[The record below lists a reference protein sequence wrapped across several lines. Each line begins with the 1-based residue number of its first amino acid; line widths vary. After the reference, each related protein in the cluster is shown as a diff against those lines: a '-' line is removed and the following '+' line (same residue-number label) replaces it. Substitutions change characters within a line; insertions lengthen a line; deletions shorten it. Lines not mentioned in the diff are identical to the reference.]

1 MKMCVLTKSSKGDG
15 ICLSGYDLNN
25 GKWIRIV
32 SNDEG
37 DAISR
42 ELMSEVHILD
52 VIEFEVVRYVPIRWS
67 RENVI
72 VKNIKVIG
80 KKTEYE
86 IFCQYGIDNDDLLFD
101 DGKYYVKEKN
111 LPYLTKT
118 LMMINVKNAIIKTK
132 LDSTEEC
139 IQYMEFKYH
148 GNIYHLKI
156 TDLSFPY
163 TSRDDLT
170 GMILENVIVV
180 CSVQGKLK
188 PNSHCYKFACQ
199 IFDIKNKKDIIK
211 NIEYKGD
218 FYE

>member
-1 MKMCVLTKSSKGDG
+1 MQMCVLTMSSKGDG

-25 GKWIRIV
+25 GRWIRIV

-42 ELMSEVHILD
+42 ELMSKVHILD
-52 VIEFEVVRYVPIRWS
+52 VIEFDVVRYVPIRWS

-86 IFCQYGIDNDDLLFD
+86 IF
-101 DGKYYVKEKN
+101 
-111 LPYLTKT
+111 
-118 LMMINVKNAIIKTK
+118 IKTK

-199 IFDIKNKKDIIK
+199 IFDIKNKEDIIK

>member
-1 MKMCVLTKSSKGDG
+1 M
-15 ICLSGYDLNN
+15 
-25 GKWIRIV
+25 
-32 SNDEG
+32 
-37 DAISR
+37 
-42 ELMSEVHILD
+42 
-52 VIEFEVVRYVPIRWS
+52 
-67 RENVI
+67 
-72 VKNIKVIG
+72 
-80 KKTEYE
+80 
-86 IFCQYGIDNDDLLFD
+86 LFD

-111 LPYLTKT
+111 LAYLTKT
-118 LMMINVKNAIIKTK
+118 LMMINVKNAVIKTK

-139 IQYMEFKYH
+139 TQYMEFKYH

-199 IFDIKNKKDIIK
+199 IFDIKNKEDIIK
-211 NIEYKGD
+211 NIKYKGD